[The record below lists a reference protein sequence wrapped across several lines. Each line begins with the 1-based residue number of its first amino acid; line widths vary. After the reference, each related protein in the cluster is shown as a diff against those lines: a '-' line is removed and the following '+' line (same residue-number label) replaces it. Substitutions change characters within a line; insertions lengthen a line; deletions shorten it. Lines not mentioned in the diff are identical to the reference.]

1 MIPHA
6 RTIEENPE
14 ALEEERRL
22 FYVAIT
28 RAKQDLYISTCNQ
41 RKRNRE
47 IVPSMPSRFLSEIPE
62 DLFQEP
68 LPPVQLDQDETVA
81 AFAALKRRLAEKE
94 SS

>member
-1 MIPHA
+1 
-6 RTIEENPE
+6 
-14 ALEEERRL
+14 
-22 FYVAIT
+22 
-28 RAKQDLYISTCNQ
+28 
-41 RKRNRE
+41 
-47 IVPSMPSRFLSEIPE
+47 MPSRFLSEIPE